1 MTSLHV
7 VVSPYTKVE
16 ETPALHAV
24 HDILAHGIGLDALQ
38 QYDHIVYPGPVA
50 RSMIP
55 NLLLAAFTYP
65 LSLVTEVRQGLPLQ
79 VLIRLIQSFFFSASL
94 VHLSNSISLYYQ
106 SQLTSQLFL
115 ILSLTQF
122 HIPYYAGRTL
132 PNFTALPFT
141 LFGISLIMRPSR
153 HSSRPRLGLTL
164 ISLTGTVA
172 RMEIAPIALALALT
186 LIWERRL
193 SVWQALSGG
202 AYGGII
208 GLAMTSTIDTR
219 FLSPSSYPCDWWP
232 ELSAAIFNIVHGKSK
247 DWGVMPWWHYLPA
260 LCKLCLASAPL
271 ALVGCYISL
280 RQSERER
287 EMLKILLGPVMG
299 LVGILSMV
307 KHKEWRFVVYAVPL
321 INIIAARGACFL
333 WSRQSIPF
341 QLLSKPI
348 QLQGLFIKA
357 IVLLLCFCNIGATI
371 FFSSISRLNYPGGE
385 IGQVLVDLAIEKKQ
399 MITGRPLSMNKAWF
413 SASALHSGVTLFI
426 LPENQELVDLG
437 LEISRPESAYERCTY
452 PFGNSPKEL
461 WDDGYMWVVNDEW
474 EEFESCGE
482 EGTWGWKV
490 VKRVTGYGGID
501 KDGVKMVT
509 RLAIMERKYS

>member
-1 MTSLHV
+1 
-7 VVSPYTKVE
+7 
-16 ETPALHAV
+16 
-24 HDILAHGIGLDALQ
+24 
-38 QYDHIVYPGPVA
+38 
-50 RSMIP
+50 
-55 NLLLAAFTYP
+55 
-65 LSLVTEVRQGLPLQ
+65 
-79 VLIRLIQSFFFSASL
+79 
-94 VHLSNSISLYYQ
+94 
-106 SQLTSQLFL
+106 
-115 ILSLTQF
+115 
-122 HIPYYAGRTL
+122 
-132 PNFTALPFT
+132 
-141 LFGISLIMRPSR
+141 
-153 HSSRPRLGLTL
+153 
-164 ISLTGTVA
+164 
-172 RMEIAPIALALALT
+172 
-186 LIWERRL
+186 
-193 SVWQALSGG
+193 
-202 AYGGII
+202 
-208 GLAMTSTIDTR
+208 
-219 FLSPSSYPCDWWP
+219 
-232 ELSAAIFNIVHGKSK
+232 
-247 DWGVMPWWHYLPA
+247 MPWWHYLPA

-299 LVGILSMV
+299 LVGTLSMV

-333 WSRQSIPF
+333 WSRQSIPL

-385 IGQVLVDLAIEKKQ
+385 IGQALVDLAIEKKQ

-426 LPENQELVDLG
+426 LPEDQELVDLG

-474 EEFESCGE
+474 EEFERRG
-482 EGTWGWKV
+482 
-490 VKRVTGYGGID
+490 R
-501 KDGVKMVT
+501 
-509 RLAIMERKYS
+509 